1 MCFES
6 CFYKADEFSNAV
18 SYVIP
23 WSFIFFFGCPD
34 LQRGGSQMGFCKG
47 MQFLNA
53 GMNCRQQLSL
63 PTGTHAL

>member
-23 WSFIFFFGCPD
+23 WSFIFFLAVQIFSVGEVRWDSVREC
-34 LQRGGSQMGFCKG
+34 S
-47 MQFLNA
+47 
-53 GMNCRQQLSL
+53 S
-63 PTGTHAL
+63 

>member
-34 LQRGGSQMGFCKG
+34 LQRGGS
-47 MQFLNA
+47 
-53 GMNCRQQLSL
+53 
-63 PTGTHAL
+63 